1 MVGVSVDG
9 WVWCGGGREGREGC
23 ERSVVVELRM
33 KHWAFAV
40 LLLLIPHA
48 PGVAASVGEIM

>member
-9 WVWCGGGREGREGC
+9 WVWCGEGGEGC
-23 ERSVVVELRM
+23 ERSVVVELRV
-33 KHWAFAV
+33 KHWAFVV

-48 PGVAASVGEIM
+48 VSVGEIM